1 VQALDR
7 TAPVLPMLPGTPAR
21 RTYTYVRNGTS
32 DLYAALDVASGK
44 VITQMISIVPSS
56 SGLPQL
62 DRQCQPI
69 SPCT

>member
-1 VQALDR
+1 
-7 TAPVLPMLPGTPAR
+7 MLPGTPAR

-56 SGLPQL
+56 SGP
-62 DRQCQPI
+62 
-69 SPCT
+69 SST